1 MSIAKSIIG
10 EPAPKAE
17 SKTVQ
22 TEAAAPIHPMEL
34 IDALAEQ
41 ELRED
46 GSASSTSVK
55 HAFQKKKEKGAGG
68 GYVAGGKTTTGQV
81 AAKPGTVSYGKK

>member
-10 EPAPKAE
+10 EPAPKPE

-22 TEAAAPIHPMEL
+22 TESETPIHPMEL

-41 ELRED
+41 ELRES
-46 GSASSTSVK
+46 GASSTSVK
-55 HAFQKKKEKGAGG
+55 HAFQKKKEKGASSGKAP
-68 GYVAGGKTTTGQV
+68 VAK
-81 AAKPGTVSYGKK
+81 APGTVKYGKK